1 MILTITVLDAN
12 DNPPD
17 FLPSKIYRVNVSE
30 GVPLDTEVLTVK
42 ATDKD
47 KNQKIWFRIGYDP
60 MATFKIKSSES
71 YTGKIFFN
79 YFFHFIVF
87 FFFKNQTQKLYK
99 KV

>member
-17 FLPSKIYRVNVSE
+17 FLPSNIYRVNVSE

-71 YTGKIFFN
+71 YTGKI
-79 YFFHFIVF
+79 
-87 FFFKNQTQKLYK
+87 
-99 KV
+99 